1 MTDLLLDDQGFEVS
15 SGADNAAEAAR
26 IQLLSPRLANQIAA
40 GEVVERP
47 ASVIKELLENSLD
60 SGARR
65 IDVDVEQAG
74 IKLLRVRDDG
84 GGISADDLPL
94 ALARHATSKIRELED
109 LERVMSLGFRG
120 EALASISSVARL
132 TLTSRTR
139 DADQAWQVETEGRD
153 MASRVQPAA
162 HPVGTSVEVRDLFFN
177 TPARRKFLKA
187 EKTEFD
193 HLQEV
198 IKRMALAR
206 FDVAFHLRHNGK
218 TILSLHEARD
228 DVARARRVS
237 AVCGPGF
244 LEQALP
250 IEVERN
256 GLKLWGWVGLPT
268 FSRSQADLQYFFV
281 NGRAVRDKLVAHAV
295 RQAYRDVLFN
305 GRHPTFVL
313 FFEVDPAV
321 VDVNVHPTKHEVRF
335 RDGRMVHDFLYGTLH
350 RALGDVR
357 PEDQLAGTTSVTA
370 LVRPSGPEAG
380 EFGPQGEMRLANNV
394 LETPQGPAWNPPAG
408 ASSSGSGAG
417 YQYQYTP
424 RPASVVPA
432 EEARAAYSTFFAP
445 LPGTPA
451 NPEPGTRVDLPESQG
466 DIPPLGYALAQ
477 LKGIYILAEN
487 AHGLVLVDMHA
498 AHERIMYE
506 RLKIAMAS
514 EGLSGQPLL
523 VPESIAVSQREAD
536 CAEEHM
542 ATFQQ
547 LGFELQRLGPESL
560 AIRQIPALL
569 KQAEANRLVHDV
581 LADLMEYGTSDR
593 VQAHMNELL
602 GTMACHGAVR
612 ANRRLA
618 IPEMNGLLRDM
629 ENTERSGQCNHGR
642 PTWTQLG
649 LDDLD
654 KLFLRGR

>member
-1 MTDLLLDDQGFEVS
+1 M
-15 SGADNAAEAAR
+15 SGGSR
-26 IQLLSPRLANQIAA
+26 IELLSPRLANQIAA

-47 ASVIKELLENSLD
+47 ASVAKELLENSLD

-65 IDVDVEQAG
+65 IDVEVEQG
-74 IKLLRVRDDG
+74 GVKLLKVRDDG
-84 GGISADDLPL
+84 SGISADDLPL

-109 LERVMSLGFRG
+109 LEGVMSLGFRG

-132 TLTSRTR
+132 TMTSRT
-139 DADQAWQVETEGRD
+139 ASASEAWQVETEGRD
-153 MASRVQPAA
+153 MTPRVQPAA

-198 IKRMALAR
+198 IRRLALAR
-206 FDVAFHLRHNGK
+206 FDVGFHLRHNGK
-218 TILSLHEARD
+218 SILSLHEAHD
-228 DVARARRVS
+228 ETARARRVG
-237 AVCGPGF
+237 AICGPGF
-244 LEQALP
+244 MEQALP
-250 IEVERN
+250 IDVERN
-256 GLKLWGWVGLPT
+256 GLRLWGWVGLPT

-313 FFEVDPAV
+313 FLELEPNG

-335 RDGRMVHDFLYGTLH
+335 REGRSVHDFLYGTLH
-350 RALGDVR
+350 RALADVR
-357 PEDQLAGTTSVTA
+357 PEDHLAAPAAVPEM
-370 LVRPSGPEAG
+370 VRPTAQQAG
-380 EFGPQGEMRLANNV
+380 EFGPQGEMRLASPV
-394 LETPQGPAWNPPAG
+394 LERPQTPQHAISNG
-408 ASSSGSGAG
+408 GSGAG

-424 RPASVVPA
+424 RPSQPVPA
-432 EEARAAYSTFFAP
+432 AEAQAVYREFYKPLEDGAAAVAT
-445 LPGTPA
+445 
-451 NPEPGTRVDLPESQG
+451 LPESQG

-487 AHGLVLVDMHA
+487 AVGLVLVDMHA

-506 RLKIAMAS
+506 RLKVAMAS

-523 VPESIAVSQREAD
+523 VPETLALSQREAD
-536 CAEEHM
+536 CAEEH
-542 ATFQQ
+542 AQWFQR
-547 LGFELQRLGPESL
+547 LGFELQRLGPETL

-569 KQAEANRLVHDV
+569 KQAEANRLVQDV

-593 VQAHMNELL
+593 IQAHLNELL

-618 IPEMNGLLRDM
+618 IPEMNALLRDM

-642 PTWTQLG
+642 PTWTQMG

>member
-1 MTDLLLDDQGFEVS
+1 MTDLLVDSLELDVQAAS
-15 SGADNAAEAAR
+15 SAAPLSAAR
-26 IQLLSPRLANQIAA
+26 IELLSPRLANQIAA

-84 GGISADDLPL
+84 SGISPDDLPL

-139 DADQAWQVETEGRD
+139 NADQAWQVETEGRD

-218 TILSLHEARD
+218 TILSLHEAND
-228 DVARARRVS
+228 DTARARRVS
-237 AVCGPGF
+237 AICGPGF

-250 IEVERN
+250 IEIERN
-256 GLKLWGWVGLPT
+256 GLHLWGWVGLPT

-357 PEDQLAGTTSVTA
+357 PEDQLAGSAPVTA
-370 LVRPSGPEAG
+370 VERPSGPQAG
-380 EFGPQGEMRLANNV
+380 EFGPQGEMRLAGNL
-394 LETPQGPAWNPPAG
+394 LEQPQAQPYSAPAG
-408 ASSSGSGAG
+408 SGAGAG

-424 RPASVVPA
+424 RPTATLPA
-432 EEARAAYSTFFAP
+432 AEAQTAYREFYAP
-445 LPGTPA
+445 LPGSPS
-451 NPEPGTRVDLPESQG
+451 VSLPETQG
-466 DIPPLGYALAQ
+466 DVPPLGYALAQ

-487 AHGLVLVDMHA
+487 ALGLVLVDMHA

-536 CAEEHM
+536 CAEEHIE
-542 ATFQQ
+542 TFQR
-547 LGFELQRLGPESL
+547 LGFELQRLGPETL

-569 KQAEANRLVHDV
+569 KQAEANRLVSDV

-602 GTMACHGAVR
+602 GTMACHGAIR

-642 PTWTQLG
+642 PTWTQMG

>member
-1 MTDLLLDDQGFEVS
+1 M
-15 SGADNAAEAAR
+15 R

-65 IDVDVEQAG
+65 IEVDVEQG
-74 IKLLRVRDDG
+74 GVKLLRVRDDG
-84 GGISADDLPL
+84 GGIAADDLPL

-109 LERVMSLGFRG
+109 LEQVMSLGFRG

-132 TLTSRTR
+132 TLTSRTA
-139 DADQAWQVETEGRD
+139 DAEQAWQVETEGRD
-153 MASRVQPAA
+153 MQPRVQPAA

-198 IKRMALAR
+198 IKRLALAR

-218 TILSLHEARD
+218 TVLGLHEAND
-228 DVARARRVS
+228 DVSRARRVAS
-237 AVCGPGF
+237 VCGAAF

-250 IEVERN
+250 IEIERN
-256 GLKLWGWVGLPT
+256 GLRLWGWVGLPT
-268 FSRSQADLQYFFV
+268 FSRSQADLQYFYV
-281 NGRAVRDKLVAHAV
+281 NGRTVRDKLVAHAV

-313 FFEVDPAV
+313 FLEIDPSV

-357 PEDQLAGTTSVTA
+357 PEDQLAAPAAVTGMLA
-370 LVRPSGPEAG
+370 PTGQAAG
-380 EFGPQGEMRLANNV
+380 EFGPQGEIGLAASL
-394 LETPQGPAWNPPAG
+394 LEAPQGESVWRSP
-408 ASSSGSGAG
+408 GAG
-417 YQYQYTP
+417 YQGQ
-424 RPASVVPA
+424 RPQAGVPA
-432 EEARAAYSTFFAP
+432 AEAQGAYREYFAP
-445 LPGTPA
+445 LSVTPA
-451 NPEPGTRVDLPESQG
+451 SLPEAQG
-466 DIPPLGYALAQ
+466 DVPPLGYAIAQ
-477 LKGIYILAEN
+477 LKGVYILAEN
-487 AHGLVLVDMHA
+487 VKGLVLVDMHA
-498 AHERIMYE
+498 AHERITYE
-506 RLKIAMAS
+506 RLKVAMAS
-514 EGLSGQPLL
+514 EGLRGQPLL
-523 VPESIAVSQREAD
+523 VPESLAVSQREAD
-536 CAEEHM
+536 CAEEH
-542 ATFQQ
+542 AAWFQR

-569 KQAEANRLVHDV
+569 KQAEANRLVADV
-581 LADLMEYGTSDR
+581 LSDLLEYGTSDR
-593 VQAHMNELL
+593 IQAHLNELL
-602 GTMACHGAVR
+602 GTMACHGSVR
-612 ANRRLA
+612 ANRRLSL
-618 IPEMNGLLRDM
+618 PEMNALLRDM
-629 ENTERSGQCNHGR
+629 EHTERSGQCNHGR
-642 PTWTQLG
+642 PTWTQMG
-649 LDDLD
+649 MDDLD

>member
-1 MTDLLLDDQGFEVS
+1 MSEPLNS
-15 SGADNAAEAAR
+15 SAR
-26 IQLLSPRLANQIAA
+26 IELLSPRLANQIAA

-74 IKLLRVRDDG
+74 VKLLRVRDDG
-84 GGISADDLPL
+84 SGISSDDLPL
-94 ALARHATSKIRELED
+94 ALARHATSKIRDLED

-153 MASRVQPAA
+153 MAPRVQPAA

-198 IKRMALAR
+198 IKRLALAR

-218 TILSLHEARD
+218 SVLSLHEAND
-228 DVARARRVS
+228 DAARARRV
-237 AVCGPGF
+237 AAICGAGF

-256 GLKLWGWVGLPT
+256 GLHLWGWVGLPT

-357 PEDQLAGTTSVTA
+357 PEDHLAAPAAVAGM
-370 LVRPSGPEAG
+370 VRPTGIEAG
-380 EFGPQGEMRLANNV
+380 EFGPQGEMRLAANLA
-394 LETPQGPAWNPPAG
+394 LEQPQAQPSMSTPGSG
-408 ASSSGSGAG
+408 AGAG

-424 RPASVVPA
+424 RPQPTLPA
-432 EEARAAYSTFFAP
+432 AEAQSAYREFFAP
-445 LPGTPA
+445 LPGAPA
-451 NPEPGTRVDLPESQG
+451 VSLPDGQG

-477 LKGIYILAEN
+477 LKGIYILSEN
-487 AHGLVLVDMHA
+487 AQGLVLVDMHA

-506 RLKIAMAS
+506 RLKVAMAS

-536 CAEEHM
+536 CAEEHVSW
-542 ATFQQ
+542 FQR
-547 LGFELQRLGPESL
+547 LGFELQRLGPETL

-593 VQAHMNELL
+593 IQAHLNELL
-602 GTMACHGAVR
+602 GTMACHGAIR

-618 IPEMNGLLRDM
+618 LPEMNGLLRDM

>member
-1 MTDLLLDDQGFEVS
+1 MSEALNS
-15 SGADNAAEAAR
+15 SAR
-26 IQLLSPRLANQIAA
+26 IELLSPRLANQIAA

-60 SGARR
+60 SGAKR

-74 IKLLRVRDDG
+74 VKLLRVRDDG
-84 GGISADDLPL
+84 SGISADDLPL
-94 ALARHATSKIRELED
+94 ALARHATSKIRDLED

-153 MASRVQPAA
+153 MDARVQPAA

-198 IKRMALAR
+198 IKRLALAR

-218 TILSLHEARD
+218 SILSLHEAHD
-228 DVARARRVS
+228 DAARARRVA
-237 AVCGPGF
+237 AVCGAGF

-256 GLKLWGWVGLPT
+256 GLHLWGWVGLPT
-268 FSRSQADLQYFFV
+268 FSRSQADLQYFYV

-313 FFEVDPAV
+313 FFEVDPSV

-357 PEDQLAGTTSVTA
+357 PEDHLAAPAAVSGM
-370 LVRPSGPEAG
+370 VRPTGIEAG
-380 EFGPQGEMRLANNV
+380 EFGPQGEMRLAANL
-394 LETPQGPAWNPPAG
+394 LEQPQAQPSSAFAPTAG
-408 ASSSGSGAG
+408 SGSGAG
-417 YQYQYTP
+417 YQYQY
-424 RPASVVPA
+424 RPQSTQMPPA
-432 EEARAAYSTFFAP
+432 AEAQGVYREFFAP
-445 LPGTPA
+445 LPDAVASPT
-451 NPEPGTRVDLPESQG
+451 LPDSQG
-466 DIPPLGYALAQ
+466 DVPPLGYALAQ
-477 LKGIYILAEN
+477 LKGIYILSEN
-487 AHGLVLVDMHA
+487 AQGLVLVDMHA

-523 VPESIAVSQREAD
+523 VPESLAVSQREAD
-536 CAEEHM
+536 CAEEHVSW
-542 ATFQQ
+542 FQR
-547 LGFELQRLGPESL
+547 LGFELQRLGPETL

-569 KQAEANRLVHDV
+569 KQAEANRLVQDV

-593 VQAHMNELL
+593 IQAHLNELL
-602 GTMACHGAVR
+602 GTMACHGAIR

-618 IPEMNGLLRDM
+618 LAEMNGLLRDM